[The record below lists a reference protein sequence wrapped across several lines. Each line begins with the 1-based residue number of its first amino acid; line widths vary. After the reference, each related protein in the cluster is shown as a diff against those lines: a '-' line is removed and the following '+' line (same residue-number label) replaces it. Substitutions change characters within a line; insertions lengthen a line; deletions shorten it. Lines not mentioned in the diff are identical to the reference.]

1 MFYTRKIASLIP
13 RRAAAAMLRSRRIAA
28 ADEGTS
34 GFHQAPPP
42 SYLVLME
49 EGLPSYEEAVMVM
62 QEMKQGMVSEVAVDE
77 EEHCNL
83 PSSVEAH
90 RVEGTEV
97 AASKDEALEEFKLD
111 EVGTEMT
118 SFGEVLE
125 ENLDEVKKVSVGTE
139 MVVLELACGEA
150 LDEGLQKGEG
160 ALDEVKV
167 AEAEGKNL

>member
-1 MFYTRKIASLIP
+1 MAAS
-13 RRAAAAMLRSRRIAA
+13 
-28 ADEGTS
+28 DEGTS

-49 EGLPSYEEAVMVM
+49 EGLPSYEEAVMVG
-62 QEMKQGMVSEVAVDE
+62 QGMKQGMVSELAEDGE
-77 EEHCNL
+77 EQCYL
-83 PSSVEAH
+83 PPSVEAY

-97 AASKDEALEEFKLD
+97 AASKDEALEELKLD

-118 SFGEVLE
+118 SFCEVLE

-139 MVVLELACGEA
+139 MVVLEVACGEA
-150 LDEGLQKGEG
+150 LEEGLQEGEG

-167 AEAEGKNL
+167 AEVEGKNL